1 MVKSVF
7 IGSPHFNMKKFF
19 GSPDPNIF
27 LSAIAI
33 FSCIRGLLEQN
44 GVSRDLYVDFC
55 LAVFVPMVLKSFD
68 LQDGEKYLTTFGK
81 RYRHVYKYWQIKPL
95 STPQLLF
102 NYILFY
108 KILKKYSD
116 VPFILW
122 SQLKI
127 KLVTRTSTYNVE
139 NKIFRLDPPYK
150 IVWRL
155 QI

>member
-7 IGSPHFNMKKFF
+7 TGSPHFNMKKSF

-55 LAVFVPMVLKSFD
+55 LVVFVPMVLKSFD

-108 KILKKYSD
+108 KILKKHSYAT
-116 VPFILW
+116 FILW

-127 KLVTRTSTYNVE
+127 KFVTRTSIYNEE

>member
-7 IGSPHFNMKKFF
+7 TGSPHFNMKKSF

-55 LAVFVPMVLKSFD
+55 LAVSVPMALKSFD
-68 LQDGEKYLTTFGK
+68 LQDGERYITTFGK

-95 STPQLLF
+95 STPQLLL

-108 KILKKYSD
+108 KIFKNIHMWPLFYDLNWKSSLSLGPAHIMRKTKY
-116 VPFILW
+116 LG
-122 SQLKI
+122 
-127 KLVTRTSTYNVE
+127 
-139 NKIFRLDPPYK
+139 
-150 IVWRL
+150 
-155 QI
+155 

>member
-7 IGSPHFNMKKFF
+7 IGSPHFNMKKSF

-44 GVSRDLYVDFC
+44 GVSRDLYVDFR